1 MELIE
6 LTSGLLLVLI
16 GALIVTDSLQLLNNY
31 FTFIPAVTGSSEV
44 TSLGVASL
52 VIAFGGGIL
61 SFLSPCILP
70 LVPIWLGYMAGT
82 VVGGTSSS
90 STQPALAGSD

>member
-1 MELIE
+1 M
-6 LTSGLLLVLI
+6 
-16 GALIVTDSLQLLNNY
+16 LNNY
-31 FTFIPAVTGSSEV
+31 FTLIPEVTGSSEV
-44 TSLGVASL
+44 TSLGVVSM

-82 VVGGTSSS
+82 VAGGSSS
-90 STQPALAGSD
+90 GSTQPALAGSD